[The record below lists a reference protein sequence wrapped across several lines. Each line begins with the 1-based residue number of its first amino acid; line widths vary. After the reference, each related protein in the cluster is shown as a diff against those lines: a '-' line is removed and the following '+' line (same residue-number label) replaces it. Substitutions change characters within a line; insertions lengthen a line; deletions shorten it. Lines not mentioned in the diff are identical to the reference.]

1 MHGGRPRYGP
11 TPRTWAVD
19 GPVHG
24 SCPRRAC
31 RRRCGAWTA
40 PYTGAARSVG
50 RREQACK
57 VDGPVHGG
65 RSSGARIARRWAS
78 GRPRG
83 GRKRSAREA
92 ASGAEPAG
100 TDAPRGRCPRA
111 RAARAT
117 GPAWRLG
124 CLVEERDHHPRGRQ
138 ESSSTIRPV
147 PAGNA
152 CRLPVPGPQS
162 DHQPRPG
169 RKHIP
174 EDARGAYLPPWS
186 AAPPRPRLLL
196 PDLTER
202 ITVFSI
208 DNSATHRCDGA
219 YGSHVGGPLDCG
231 QGWARRPLYDAPT
244 RIKDLRA
251 VQRAHQ
257 RPDRSNR

>member
-1 MHGGRPRYGP
+1 MAGAGVAVKFAGTDPYCRGYGP
-11 TPRTWAVD
+11 APHVEVLIAR
-19 GPVHG
+19 
-24 SCPRRAC
+24 
-31 RRRCGAWTA
+31 TA
-40 PYTGAARSVG
+40 PYTGAARAPHLKPPP
-50 RREQACK
+50 RTAQA
-57 VDGPVHGG
+57 PYTGG
-65 RSSGARIARRWAS
+65 CLNNNLRITKHRLH
-78 GRPRG
+78 RPRTRGAARPVRGSPEG
-83 GRKRSAREA
+83 GPQAVLGED
-92 ASGAEPAG
+92 AS
-100 TDAPRGRCPRA
+100 APRGRCPRA
-111 RAARAT
+111 RAVK

-186 AAPPRPRLLL
+186 ATPPRSGPPL

-208 DNSATHRCDGA
+208 DNSATRRCDGT

>member
-1 MHGGRPRYGP
+1 MAGAGVAVKFAGTDPYCRGYGP
-11 TPRTWAVD
+11 APHVEVLIAR
-19 GPVHG
+19 
-24 SCPRRAC
+24 
-31 RRRCGAWTA
+31 TA
-40 PYTGAARSVG
+40 PYTGAARAPHLKPPP
-50 RREQACK
+50 RTAQA
-57 VDGPVHGG
+57 PYTGG
-65 RSSGARIARRWAS
+65 CPSGAWVARRWAS

-83 GRKRSAREA
+83 GRQRSARA
-92 ASGAEPAG
+92 LSA
-100 TDAPRGRCPRA
+100 
-111 RAARAT
+111 
-117 GPAWRLG
+117 
-124 CLVEERDHHPRGRQ
+124 
-138 ESSSTIRPV
+138 SSSGEGPGVAPGLSRRGARP
-147 PAGNA
+147 PPP
-152 CRLPVPGPQS
+152 RTPGEQQH
-162 DHQPRPG
+162 HQTRPG

-186 AAPPRPRLLL
+186 TALPRPRPLL

-208 DNSATHRCDGA
+208 DNSATRRCDGT